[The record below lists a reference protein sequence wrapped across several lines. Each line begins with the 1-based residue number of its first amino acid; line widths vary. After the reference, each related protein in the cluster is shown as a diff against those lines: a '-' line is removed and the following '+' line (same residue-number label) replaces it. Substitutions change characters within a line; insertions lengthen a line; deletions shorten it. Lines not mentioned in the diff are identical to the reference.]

1 MQLGDV
7 YLVTERV
14 KRVPARSLDAL
25 EKALGAPLP
34 LGYREYLTELGV
46 GRFSGFLNVNT
57 PQEVKEQVG
66 YWRKRGAEV
75 IIDGM
80 EVGAYRRG
88 VLSARKVREAFLVA
102 HTDNGDQFVS
112 TPSCG
117 QALFVIPRGSPSIR
131 SLRCGFLDPMAC
143 CRAVDVEDA
152 APWFEAANGRRRGA
166 NFAVRGGAA
175 VVEKALMEWWGE
187 REIWPFGKFEAASWG
202 SVVYFGVRAIEG
214 LVRIYSQPRGG
225 HVVTVSFDKDVA
237 GEVRAFVKAVGVSK
251 SAK

>member
-1 MQLGDV
+1 MELGDV
-7 YLVTERV
+7 YLLTERM

-25 EKALGAPLP
+25 EKALGTSLP
-34 LGYREYLTELGV
+34 LGYREYLTQLGV
-46 GRFSGFLNVNT
+46 GKFSGFLNVYT
-57 PQEVKEQVG
+57 PQQVKEQLG
-66 YWRKRGAEV
+66 YWRETLAEV
-75 IIDGM
+75 IVDGM
-80 EVGAYRRG
+80 EVGMYGRR
-88 VLSARKVREAFLVA
+88 VLSAKKVREAFPVA

-131 SLRCGFLDPMAC
+131 SLRRGFLDPMAC

-152 APWFEAANGRRRGA
+152 APWFEAENGRRRLA

-175 VVEKALMEWWGE
+175 AVENALTEWWGE
-187 REIWPFGKFEAASWG
+187 REIRPFGKFEAASWG
-202 SVVYFGVRAIEG
+202 SVVSFGVRAIEG

-225 HVVTVSFDKDVA
+225 HVVTVAFDKDAA